1 MNTPIICK
9 FNEWQTILLGLK
21 ILVRTFESIK
31 VNPCSAKPTSLV
43 SSIIKGMGF
52 FGSFTLFLRL
62 LVAYNQGDRDTTL
75 HLWLLIQ
82 YSQGDWVIFG
92 RV

>member
-1 MNTPIICK
+1 ML
-9 FNEWQTILLGLK
+9 ILVEHVF
-21 ILVRTFESIK
+21 IVRTFEPIK
-31 VNPCSAKPTSLV
+31 VNPCSAKPTALN
-43 SSIIKGMGF
+43 SSIIKGTGF

-62 LVAYNQGDRDTTL
+62 LVAYNQGDKDATL

-82 YSQGDWVIFG
+82 YSQGDEVIFS